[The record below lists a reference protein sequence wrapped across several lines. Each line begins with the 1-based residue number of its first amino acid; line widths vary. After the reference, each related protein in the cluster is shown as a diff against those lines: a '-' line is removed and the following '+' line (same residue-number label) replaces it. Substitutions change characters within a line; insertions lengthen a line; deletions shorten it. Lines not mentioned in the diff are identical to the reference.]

1 MPGVVIVGGQWGD
14 EGKGRATD
22 ALGSRVDYVVKFNG
36 GNNAGHTVVIGDQKF
51 ALHLLPSGILTPGC
65 TPVIGNGVVVD
76 IGVLFHEL
84 DGLLERG
91 VDPSKLLISNAAHV
105 IAPYARTL
113 DQVTESFLGSRKIGT
128 TGRGIGPAYA
138 DKINRLGIRMGDLF
152 DEAVLRDKIE
162 GALVVKNHLLVK
174 VYNRRA
180 ITVNEVADELLSYR
194 ERLAPMVA
202 DTALVLNNAIDA
214 GKTVLFEGGQATM
227 LDVDHGTYPFVTS
240 SNATAGGACTGSG
253 VGPTKIDSVIG
264 VSKAYIT
271 RVGEGPF
278 PTELNDEDGEKLRAV
293 GHEYGT
299 TTGRP
304 RRCGWYDAVVAR
316 YAARVNGL
324 TDIVLTKLDVLSGWE
339 KIPVCVAYDVGG
351 KRFDELPQD
360 QADLA
365 AAKPIYEYLD
375 GWKEDISGAREFADL
390 PKTAQAY
397 VLAIEGMSGARI
409 SVVGVGPERDELI
422 VRHDLLHA
430 RGV

>member
-1 MPGVVIVGGQWGD
+1 MPGVVIVGAQWGD
-14 EGKGRATD
+14 EGKGKATD
-22 ALGSRVDYVVKFNG
+22 VLGSRVDYVVKFNG

-51 ALHLLPSGILTPGC
+51 ALHLLPSGILTPGVI
-65 TPVIGNGVVVD
+65 PVIGNGVVVD
-76 IGVLFHEL
+76 ISVLMSEL
-84 DGLLERG
+84 DALIARG

-113 DQVTESFLGSRKIGT
+113 DQVTERFLGSRKIGT

-162 GALVVKNHLLVK
+162 GALAMKNHLLVK

-180 ITVNEVADELLSYR
+180 ITVDEVADELLSYR

-202 DTALVLNNAIDA
+202 DTSLLLNQAIDA
-214 GKTVLFEGGQATM
+214 GKNVLFEGGQATM

-253 VGPTKIDSVIG
+253 VGPTKIDAVIG
-264 VSKAYIT
+264 IVKAYTT

-278 PTELNDEDGEKLRAV
+278 PTELLDDDGQRLRDV

-316 YAARVNGL
+316 YASRINGL
-324 TDIVLTKLDVLSGWE
+324 TDFVLTKLDVLTGIE
-339 KIPVCVAYDVGG
+339 QIPVCVAYDVNGV
-351 KRFDELPQD
+351 RFDELPQD
-360 QADLA
+360 QADFA
-365 AAKPIYEYLD
+365 AAVPIYETFP
-375 GWKEDISGAREFADL
+375 GWTEDISKARTFEEL
-390 PKTAQAY
+390 PKNAQDY
-397 VLAIEGMSGARI
+397 VVALEKISGCRMSAI
-409 SVVGVGPERDELI
+409 GVGPARDEIL

-430 RGV
+430 RGE